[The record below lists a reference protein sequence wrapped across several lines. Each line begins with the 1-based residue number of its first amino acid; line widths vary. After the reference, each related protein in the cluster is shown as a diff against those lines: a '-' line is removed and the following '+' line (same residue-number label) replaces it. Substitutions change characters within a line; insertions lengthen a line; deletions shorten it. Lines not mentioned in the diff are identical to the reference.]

1 MTANTSGFSAIHRL
15 SSIVFFGAKWFVK
28 IILFP
33 PNTCKT
39 CFSAYFYFFS
49 SKTLKM
55 QCSALTFL
63 DCLSLLYIIFCLFKK
78 MQWIIFFDEHPK
90 YIIQYKARSWF
101 DLKKIGFDF
110 TPTFTNYEVY
120 NQYLKLITKKLVN
133 IKNKPFNSFI
143 SV

>member
-1 MTANTSGFSAIHRL
+1 MHVTTKCIWLGSVIFYENYSISVKMDFIRQSTACSLKKHHVYFAFIFGNQFWGVFFQKEIHAWYSCKLTANTAGFSAIHRL
-15 SSIVFFGAKWFVK
+15 SSIVFFGAKLFVK

-63 DCLSLLYIIFCLFKK
+63 DCLSLLYIIFCLF
-78 MQWIIFFDEHPK
+78 
-90 YIIQYKARSWF
+90 
-101 DLKKIGFDF
+101 
-110 TPTFTNYEVY
+110 
-120 NQYLKLITKKLVN
+120 
-133 IKNKPFNSFI
+133 
-143 SV
+143 